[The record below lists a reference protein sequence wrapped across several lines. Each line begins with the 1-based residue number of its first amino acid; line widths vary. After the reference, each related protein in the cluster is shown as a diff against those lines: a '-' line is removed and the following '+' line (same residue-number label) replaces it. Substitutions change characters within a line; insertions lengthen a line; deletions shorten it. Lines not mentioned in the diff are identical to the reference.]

1 MTLARCALGIGLLL
15 LCALPAGAQL
25 GATLGQPVAAPPGL
39 SLGASALARGG
50 VTGGG
55 TDWALDSSLDPDR
68 YRLGPGDR
76 LLLLLDGKT
85 LRRLELTVLPE
96 GILEWEGGLREPVAG
111 LSLREAEAAVR
122 KAIAPVMPAVAVR
135 LLLSAPRQ
143 IEVQVQGEVAR
154 PGAVRLAASD
164 RLSAAIAAAG
174 GPNGRGSQRFVEF
187 RQAGQ
192 VTRLDLYPFLREG
205 NWDANPYC
213 PAGVLIFVPLR
224 TDTVQVIGAVKRPG
238 TYEWKPGE
246 TLADLLAYAEGLADD
261 ALPGSILLE
270 RAGADTPV
278 ARQLDDEAGVTPL
291 HAGDV
296 IVVASRKPLLKRV
309 FLEGAGERL
318 GEVYLSPGETLGDL
332 VRRLGDMRGSA
343 LPEAATL
350 ERRGEDRSRFLH
362 FDLRAVLRGESPA
375 ELPIEHDDVLYVPQR
390 PNEIFVLGEVRK
402 PGSQRYVP
410 SWTVGQY
417 LAMAGG
423 VSDEGSDGKLHVVDA
438 SGETR
443 PVTRT
448 DNLHRGDVL
457 VVGRSTLSIFSEV
470 LLTAAS
476 LSGLILAINAL
487 AK

>member
-1 MTLARCALGIGLLL
+1 MALARCAFGIGLLL
-15 LCALPAGAQL
+15 GCALPATAQL
-25 GATLGQPVAAPPGL
+25 GAGLGQPAAVPPGL
-39 SLGASALARGG
+39 SLGAAALPRGG
-50 VTGGG
+50 AAGGAN
-55 TDWALDSSLDPDR
+55 DWALDTSLDPDR

-76 LLLLLDGKT
+76 LLLILEGKT
-85 LRRLELTVLPE
+85 LRRLELSVLPE

-122 KAIAPVMPAVAVR
+122 KAIARVMPAVAVR

-192 VTRLDLYPFLREG
+192 ITRLDLYPFLREG

-213 PAGVLIFVPLR
+213 PAGVLVFVPLR

-238 TYEWKPGE
+238 TYEWKEGE
-246 TLADLLAYAEGLADD
+246 TLAELLAYAEGLADD

-270 RAGADTPV
+270 RAGADAPV
-278 ARQLDDEAGVTPL
+278 ARQLDAAAGATPL
-291 HAGDV
+291 RPGDV

-309 FLEGAGERL
+309 FLEGAGERR

-332 VRRLGDMRGSA
+332 VQRLGDMRGSA

-350 ERRGEDRSRFLH
+350 ERRGADRSRFFH

-390 PNEIFVLGEVRK
+390 PNEVFVLGEVRQ